1 MPLNEIDV
9 LGVPCSWPQVELVE
23 RSSTTE
29 REATCKFGNGVHLD
43 ESSADDEVLL
53 DFKERANS
61 IYHASCTCR
70 MGRTAQDSVTD
81 ARLRVHGIA
90 GLRVIDAS
98 AFPNV
103 TSGNTNAPVMMLA
116 ARGAEMILQD
126 THQPMR
132 MGGAA

>member
-1 MPLNEIDV
+1 MDIAACRTVQKLADAPAIKAVIQD
-9 LGVPCSWPQVELVE
+9 GPDIAAMS
-23 RSSTTE
+23 
-29 REATCKFGNGVHLD
+29 
-43 ESSADDEVLL
+43 DDEVLL